1 MKNIILFIQSS
12 FVAFTVF
19 GQGLVNNGAY
29 LSITSAAV
37 VTIDGT
43 GGNLTNSGTIDLTGK
58 MYVNANWT
66 NNATINAT
74 GSTVFMEGTTAQT
87 IGGTSPT
94 TFHNLTMQN
103 TFGSSPQI
111 ALGIDANVDNQLT
124 INASN
129 NVNLATFT
137 LTLGKDITN
146 PGELL
151 PVNGSNQ
158 YQGGYLITA
167 NGGSGGSMKRWY
179 QSTVNSGDELS
190 LFPFGVLEGA
200 TLYNRYLRVEFTAA
214 PTGGSLT
221 SYFNKEPMIW
231 PASWLG
237 GNVPWVGA
245 AGSCPN
251 FFINSLSD
259 KGYWQTDANDGL
271 ANGQYTISLRGDGL
285 LNSAFMANPDLC
297 YLTAVKA
304 KQYNIGGSVDTW
316 SVDPTVSGTH
326 VVASGTAANP
336 LLQRTS
342 VSSGFSKWGLAGG
355 GPTAPLPIELL
366 SFKAVC
372 VTNGVL
378 LLWSTATET
387 NNDYFNIER
396 STDAA
401 NWTVIAQIDGAGN
414 SNQLTNYFYT
424 DEVFADETTYYRLK
438 QIDFDGNYAYFSP
451 VSINCATDNTDIN
464 VVIYPNPFKESIN
477 LEITNFGYPQTQI
490 TICDILGKK
499 LSIQDFTN
507 IKNNRIFTS
516 FDLKTL
522 ACGMYFVEV
531 RANDFKKNFKI
542 VKN

>member
-1 MKNIILFIQSS
+1 MKSIILFIQSI
-12 FVAFTVF
+12 FVASTVF

-37 VTIDGT
+37 VTLDGT
-43 GGNLTNSGTIDLTGK
+43 GGNLTNSGTIDISGK
-58 MYVNANWT
+58 MYVNGNWT
-66 NNATINAT
+66 NNATINAA
-74 GSTVFMEGTTAQT
+74 GSTIFMEGTTAQT

-103 TFGSSPQI
+103 TFSTSPQI
-111 ALGIDANVDNQLT
+111 ALGINANVDNQLT
-124 INASN
+124 IDPGN
-129 NVNLATFT
+129 NVSLSTYT
-137 LTLGKDITN
+137 LTLGKDIAN

-158 YQGGYLITA
+158 YQGGYLITG
-167 NGGSGGSMKRWY
+167 NGGSSGSMKRWY
-179 QSTVNSGDELS
+179 KSAVNGGDKSG
-190 LFPFGVLEGA
+190 LFPFGVAEGA
-200 TLYNRYLRVEFTAA
+200 TLYNRYLLVEFTAA

-221 SYFNKEPMIW
+221 SYFNKEAMIW

-304 KQYNIGGSVDTW
+304 KQYNNGGSVDTW
-316 SVDPTVSGTH
+316 SVLTPVSGTH

-336 LLQRTS
+336 LVQRTN

-414 SNQLTNYFYT
+414 SNQLTNYSYT
-424 DEVFADETTYYRLK
+424 DEVFAEETTYYRLK
-438 QIDFDGNYAYFSP
+438 QNDFDGNYAYFSP

-477 LEITNFGYPQTQI
+477 LDITNFGYPQAQI
-490 TICDILGKK
+490 TIHDILGKK
-499 LSIQDFTN
+499 LSIQDFTD

>member
-1 MKNIILFIQSS
+1 MKSIILFIQSI
-12 FVAFTVF
+12 FVASTVF

-37 VTIDGT
+37 VTLDGT
-43 GGNLTNSGTIDLTGK
+43 GGNLTNSGTIDISGK
-58 MYVNANWT
+58 MYVNGNWT
-66 NNATINAT
+66 NNATINAA
-74 GSTVFMEGTTAQT
+74 GSTIFMEGTTAQT

-103 TFGSSPQI
+103 TFSTSPQI
-111 ALGIDANVDNQLT
+111 ALGINANVENQLT
-124 INASN
+124 IDPGN
-129 NVNLATFT
+129 NVSLSTYT
-137 LTLGKDITN
+137 LTLGKDIAN

-158 YQGGYLITA
+158 YQGGYLITG

-179 QSTVNSGDELS
+179 KSSVNSGDKS
-190 LFPFGVLEGA
+190 GLFPFGVAEGA
-200 TLYNRYLRVEFTAA
+200 TLYNRYLLVEFTAA

-221 SYFNKEPMIW
+221 SYFNKEAMIW

-285 LNSAFMANPDLC
+285 LNAWFMANPNLC

-304 KQYNIGGSVDTW
+304 KTYNNGGSVDTW
-316 SVDPTVSGTH
+316 SVQTAESGTH
-326 VVASGTAANP
+326 VVASGSAANP
-336 LLQRTS
+336 LVQRSS

-372 VTNGVL
+372 VTNGVSL
-378 LLWSTATET
+378 KWNTATET
-387 NNDYFNIER
+387 NNNYFNVER
-396 STDAA
+396 SHDAA
-401 NWTVIAQIDGAGN
+401 NWTVIAQIPGAGN
-414 SNQLTNYFYT
+414 SNQITNYSYT
-424 DEVFADETTYYRLK
+424 DEMPANTSTYYRLK
-438 QIDFDGNYAYFSP
+438 QTDFDGAHEYFNP
-451 VSINCATDNTDIN
+451 VAVNCVSDGENM
-464 VVIYPNPFKESIN
+464 VISVYPNPFKEIIN
-477 LEITNFGYPQTQI
+477 IEITNFAYPHAQI
-490 TICDILGKK
+490 HIYDVIGKIISIKDFSTSADKDIK
-499 LSIQDFTN
+499 
-507 IKNNRIFTS
+507 TS
-516 FDLKTL
+516 FDLRKL
-522 ACGMYFVEV
+522 ASGVYFVEV
-531 RANDFKKNFKI
+531 SANELKKNFKI